1 LSAVSIKVGV
11 VGVGKLGSNHT
22 RIYASDK
29 RISEIFIYDINPARS
44 DEVASMYG
52 AKVCS
57 TVEDVLEESDVV
69 SICTPASTH
78 SEIAMKAFEM
88 GIDVLV
94 EKPIAS
100 SVVDASRMV
109 SLAKK
114 RKCIL
119 QVGHIERFN
128 GAFQAVA
135 SFIDN
140 PLFVESHRLA
150 TFSNRGTDVSVV
162 HDLMIHDLDLVLSIL
177 GNVSV
182 DDVRASGAGVLTGS
196 ADIVNARIEFSNG
209 CVANV
214 TASRISRKPLRKI
227 RFFQQSRYASVD
239 LIEKSVEAFEK
250 VAPPAE
256 ANSLRDNA
264 SFFFS
269 QVKIDVDK
277 TEPLKKEISS
287 FLDAVIERSK
297 PPVTGEDGLRALK
310 LADIIIERLK
320 KKGN

>member
-250 VAPPAE
+250 IDPPAE

>member
-1 LSAVSIKVGV
+1 LSAVSIKAGV

-29 RISEIFIYDINPARS
+29 RISEIFIYDIDHSRTE
-44 DEVASMYG
+44 EVASMYN
-52 AKVCS
+52 ATICS
-57 TVEDVLEESDVV
+57 SVDEVLEKSDVI
-69 SICTPASTH
+69 SICTPASNH
-78 SEIAMKAFEM
+78 SEIALKAFEM

-100 SVVDASRMV
+100 SVSDASRMV
-109 SLAKK
+109 SLAKE

-135 SFIDN
+135 SFIDK

-150 TFSNRGTDVSVV
+150 TFSTRGTDVSVV

-196 ADIVNARIEFSNG
+196 TDIVNARIEFSNG

-239 LIEKSVEAFEK
+239 LIEKSIEAFEK
-250 VAPPAE
+250 VDPPTGE
-256 ANSLRDNA
+256 NSLLDNP

-269 QVKIDVDK
+269 QVRIDVDK

-287 FLDAVIERSK
+287 FLDAVIERSI
-297 PPVTGEDGLRALK
+297 PPVTGEDGLKALE
-310 LADIIIERLK
+310 LAEMIVDRLK